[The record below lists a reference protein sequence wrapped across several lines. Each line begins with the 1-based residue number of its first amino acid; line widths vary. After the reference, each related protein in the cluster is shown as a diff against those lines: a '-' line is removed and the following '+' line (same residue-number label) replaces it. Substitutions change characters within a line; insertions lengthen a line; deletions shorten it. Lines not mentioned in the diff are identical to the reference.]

1 MFEGLESMLHMTCVG
16 NTKAEVT
23 GNLNK
28 AKNLGI
34 RNILGKETTCCEY
47 FPFLTS
53 NAGMCNILDC
63 PTNSRKKVVFVSDS
77 GPGY

>member
-1 MFEGLESMLHMTCVG
+1 MIAGLESMLHMTCVG

-34 RNILGKETTCCEY
+34 RNILGKETTACHLSLSD
-47 FPFLTS
+47 FLTS
-53 NAGMCNILDC
+53 NAGVGNILDL
-63 PTNSRKKVVFVSDS
+63 PTNSRKKARKI
-77 GPGY
+77 